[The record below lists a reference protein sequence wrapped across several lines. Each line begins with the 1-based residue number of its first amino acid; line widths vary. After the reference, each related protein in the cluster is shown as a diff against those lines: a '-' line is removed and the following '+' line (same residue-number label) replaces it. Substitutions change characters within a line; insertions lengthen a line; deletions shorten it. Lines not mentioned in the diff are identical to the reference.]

1 MRLSFPH
8 GEHADVVAD
17 DTTVSIGAAPG
28 NEIVLAGD
36 GVATNHARVVMD
48 RRGCI
53 LEVLDAGARTHL
65 NARPV
70 RERAFVRPGDIVCLG
85 TVSMVVRQDH
95 DDSIVTAL
103 PAESPPAPG
112 DAPPARV
119 VLRGVNGPWSG
130 KSIPLDRR
138 TVVGRDAG
146 CDVVVDETGIASRHA
161 LIENLGEVVY
171 LRGLDAEAGSVV
183 NGVALRDAVLHSG
196 DQVVF
201 DRQRFV
207 VEAPGLPARGERAS
221 EAPTGARPI
230 TQIMQ
235 AVQVPVAEA
244 TPAAHRS
251 IWWLIGTA
259 AVIGLGIAALLLF
272 GNR

>member
-17 DTTVSIGAAPG
+17 DTTVSIGTSPA
-28 NEIVLAGD
+28 NHVVLD
-36 GVATNHARVVMD
+36 GGGVSANHARLVMD

-53 LEVLDAGARTHL
+53 LEVLDSAARTHV

-70 RERAFVRPGDIVCLG
+70 RERAFLRPGDVLCLG
-85 TVSMVVRQDH
+85 AISIALKQDR
-95 DDSIVTAL
+95 DESIVTSL
-103 PAESPPAPG
+103 RPAAPAAIG

-119 VLRGVNGPWSG
+119 VLRGINGPWAG
-130 KSIPLDRR
+130 KSVAIDRCM
-138 TVVGRDAG
+138 VVGRDAG
-146 CDVVVDETGIASRHA
+146 SDVVVDAANIASRHA
-161 LIENLGEVVY
+161 AIENHGDTVY
-171 LRGLDAEAGSVV
+171 LRDLGSDTGTLV
-183 NGVALRDAVLHSG
+183 NGIALHDAVLHSG

-201 DRQRFV
+201 DQQRFV
-207 VEAPGLPARGERAS
+207 IEAPGLPVRGSRTG
-221 EAPTGARPI
+221 EALADARPI

-235 AVQVPVAEA
+235 AVQVPVTESP
-244 TPAAHRS
+244 PAAGHS

-259 AVIGLGIAALLLF
+259 AVIGVGIAALLLF